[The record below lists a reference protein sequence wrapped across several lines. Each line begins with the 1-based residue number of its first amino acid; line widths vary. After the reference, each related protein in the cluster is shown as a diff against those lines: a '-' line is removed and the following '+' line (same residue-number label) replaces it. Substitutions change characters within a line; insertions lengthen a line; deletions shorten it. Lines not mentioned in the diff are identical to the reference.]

1 MNNIKIPVFF
11 SSLTQKKQHT
21 SNQTKSKKH
30 VMRLAVPDNYC
41 NFAPALDGNTIKVGP
56 IAQLVRAPDS

>member
-11 SSLTQKKQHT
+11 VFD
-21 SNQTKSKKH
+21 SKKATYLKSNKIKKN

>member
-1 MNNIKIPVFF
+1 
-11 SSLTQKKQHT
+11 
-21 SNQTKSKKH
+21 
-30 VMRLAVPDNYC
+30 MRLAVPDNYC